1 MRMTTYLPPGPVVGK
16 EAVHAGQRFSRG
28 VLPAPTLQMM
38 ALAHCSGQLASSGP
52 AAKAWGESKTSD
64 VPAWDQEA
72 ADMGEEE
79 N

>member
-1 MRMTTYLPPGPVVGK
+1 MILSDTEFLSADIHFSR
-16 EAVHAGQRFSRG
+16 AGQRFSRG